1 MLERASGNLWATSF
15 ETQTPFATAWGNEGE
30 CWMLLGTSQPLGVRA
45 NQNQCLNAFGNRWAT
60 TSDIETPCN
69 RLGDQHQCRG
79 ALWEPLG
86 HQLRYPDSLCSRWGN
101 QSQWWNALW
110 NLWATNSDIETPPTT
125 AWGIKANVGMRFG
138 NLRAHL
144 RNPDSPCNRSGE
156 SRAMLECF
164 WEPLGH
170 SSDIQTLLATA
181 WGIKANVGMC
191 FGNL

>member
-1 MLERASGNLWATSF
+1 MLECALGTSGHLRLSRPLANALGESRSMLGCALRTSGPPTRYRDPPCNHLGESKPMLERASGNLWATSF

-86 HQLRYPDSLCSRWGN
+86 HQLRYPDSLCSRWG
-101 QSQWWNALW
+101 
-110 NLWATNSDIETPPTT
+110 
-125 AWGIKANVGMRFG
+125 
-138 NLRAHL
+138 
-144 RNPDSPCNRSGE
+144 E
-156 SRAMLECF
+156 SKSMLECAL
-164 WEPLGH
+164 EPLGH
-170 SSDIQTLLATA
+170 QLRY
-181 WGIKANVGMC
+181 
-191 FGNL
+191 

>member
-1 MLERASGNLWATSF
+1 MLLGTAGPPPPILRPPATAWGINTNAGVRFGNLWATNSDI
-15 ETQTPFATAWGNEGE
+15 QTPSAAAG
-30 CWMLLGTSQPLGVRA
+30 
-45 NQNQCLNAFGNRWAT
+45 
-60 TSDIETPCN
+60 
-69 RLGDQHQCRG
+69 
-79 ALWEPLG
+79 
-86 HQLRYPDSLCSRWGN
+86 GN
-101 QSQWWNALW
+101 QSQCWNALW